1 MIIAGSVSDDIVEKW
16 LKAWSLSRQL
26 PLPVRYQS
34 GFKVEVGEEKQKR
47 RYVFSELNNDFIE
60 LSKQI
65 DEPWIYLKVCASPDE
80 VKNVVPEK
88 WVIQPPGYMM
98 FCAGSMKAAAKDLG
112 KGYRI
117 ESEKYNSTTV
127 IKIIAEN
134 GELASVG
141 RIVIVDDLAVYDRII
156 TEEKHQ
162 RKGLAT
168 FLMQQLEKT
177 ALSEGILNN
186 LLVATEKGR
195 VLYQS
200 MGWELYSPYTSI
212 VIPNI

>member
-1 MIIAGSVSDDIVEKW
+1 MADKVSHDIVEKW

-26 PLPVRYQS
+26 PLPVRYKS
-34 GFKVEVGEEKQKR
+34 GFKVEVGEEKQKI
-47 RYVFSELNNDFIE
+47 RYIFSELNDDFIE

-65 DEPWIYLKVCASPDE
+65 DEHWIYLKVCASPDE
-80 VKNVVPEK
+80 VKNKVPDQ

-98 FCAGSMKAAAKDLG
+98 SCFGPMKVKVANLC

-134 GELASVG
+134 DELACVG
-141 RIVIVDDLAVYDRII
+141 RVVMVDDLAVYDRII

-162 RKGLAT
+162 RKGLGT
-168 FLMQQLEKT
+168 FLMQELEKV
-177 ALSEGILNN
+177 AVSKGISNN
-186 LLVATEKGR
+186 FLVATEVGR
-195 VLYQS
+195 SLYQS

-212 VIPNI
+212 VIPKI